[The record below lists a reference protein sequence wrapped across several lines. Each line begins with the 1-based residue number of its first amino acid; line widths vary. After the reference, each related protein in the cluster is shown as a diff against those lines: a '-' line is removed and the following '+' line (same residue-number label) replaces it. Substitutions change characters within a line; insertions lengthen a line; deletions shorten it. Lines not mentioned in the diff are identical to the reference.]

1 MEAWERIETVIE
13 HLGLNKNS
21 FSREIG
27 LSNNVT
33 IGRIIKQKRNP
44 SYGTLRKITNRF
56 PEISYEWLLTGKGEM
71 IKSRPKPKQNKQDT
85 TTMLEKSPE
94 QVTNVHSN
102 DNFLS
107 RANYDRLVEAL
118 TELVNTN
125 RELTR
130 TNERLVKLLT
140 EKMGDCINK
149 K

>member
-1 MEAWERIETVIE
+1 MEAWERIEKVIE
-13 HLGLNKNS
+13 HFGLNKNS

-56 PEISYEWLLTGKGEM
+56 PEINYEWLLTGHGEM
-71 IKSRPKPKQNKQDT
+71 IKSRPKPKQDNQDT
-85 TTMLEKSPE
+85 KTIPEKSPG
-94 QVTNVHSN
+94 QVTSPSN
-102 DNFLS
+102 ANLLS

>member
-1 MEAWERIETVIE
+1 MEAWERIEKVIE

-21 FSREIG
+21 FSKEIG

-33 IGRIIKQKRNP
+33 IGRIIKQKRTP
-44 SYGTLRKITNRF
+44 SSGTLRKISNRF
-56 PEISYEWLLTGKGEM
+56 PEISYEWLLTGSGDM
-71 IKSRPKPKQNKQDT
+71 IKSRSKSKQKNQST
-85 TTMLEKSPE
+85 TITEKSPE
-94 QVTNVHSN
+94 QVTHDPSN
-102 DNFLS
+102 ANLLS

-140 EKMGDCINK
+140 EKMGDCFSK

>member
-1 MEAWERIETVIE
+1 MEAWERIEKVIE
-13 HLGLNKNS
+13 HLGLNKNR

-56 PEISYEWLLTGKGEM
+56 PEISYEWLLTGQGEM
-71 IKSRPKPKQNKQDT
+71 IKSQPKPKQDIT
-85 TTMLEKSPE
+85 TILKNSPE
-94 QVTNVHSN
+94 QVTNVPSYAN
-102 DNFLS
+102 LLS
-107 RANYDRLVEAL
+107 RANYDLLVEAL
-118 TELVNTN
+118 MELVNSN